1 MHEQPSAAEAGD
13 DFSLMLGGPLYQL
26 YLRMR
31 LVRPSLE
38 LVKRRIV
45 ACTAIT
51 WLPLVVLTA
60 LAGTLAGRVEVPFL
74 CDLDA
79 QVRFLFAL
87 PLLIA
92 AEPVVHRRVQVVVK
106 EFVERGL
113 IAPAD
118 RPRYEDI
125 IAGTIRLR
133 NSVAAE
139 VLLLV
144 FSWTAGYW
152 LWRAKVTLHVTS
164 WYALPGAGSY
174 SLTWAGYWYAFVS
187 LPIGR
192 FLLLRWYF
200 RLLIWYSFL
209 WRVSRLRLRLNPLH
223 PDRAG
228 GLGFLEH
235 TIIAFSLVLIAQSA
249 FLSGVIG
256 NQIWHAGAT
265 LPEFKWEILGFT
277 AFLLLLVLLPLSFFA
292 AQMVGAGLNAS
303 REFGTLASRYAA
315 EFRQKWLV
323 EGGARRIL
331 ARQRRHPVAGRPGE
345 QL

>member
-1 MHEQPSAAEAGD
+1 M
-13 DFSLMLGGPLYQL
+13 
-26 YLRMR
+26 
-31 LVRPSLE
+31 
-38 LVKRRIV
+38 
-45 ACTAIT
+45 
-51 WLPLVVLTA
+51 
-60 LAGTLAGRVEVPFL
+60 
-74 CDLDA
+74 
-79 QVRFLFAL
+79 
-87 PLLIA
+87 
-92 AEPVVHRRVQVVVK
+92 
-106 EFVERGL
+106 
-113 IAPAD
+113 
-118 RPRYEDI
+118 
-125 IAGTIRLR
+125 
-133 NSVAAE
+133 
-139 VLLLV
+139 
-144 FSWTAGYW
+144 
-152 LWRAKVTLHVTS
+152 TLHVTS
-164 WYALPGAGSY
+164 WYALPGAGTY
-174 SLTWAGYWYAFVS
+174 SLTWAGFWYAFVS

-323 EGGARRIL
+323 EGA
-331 ARQRRHPVAGRPGE
+331 APGE
-345 QL
+345 SLLGSGDIQSLADLANSYEVVRTMRPLLVDRYTVVRLAVLVVLPLLPLILTMIPLEELMQRLFKLLV